1 MASRRR
7 LSKDPQDYN
16 LRKAGCTK
24 GRSLILADFWRKN
37 ARQFKSWHPL
47 REDTILREGIAL
59 IRMATSQTTEMQVEG
74 EINVDEAVKEILAE
88 VEAEEQDPI
97 EGMGNAQI
105 AEIYHRMKPED
116 QRLFRQ
122 FKRFHKQYYETHG
135 HDAPS
140 HQLTRGIIQQM
151 FPGLPSAD
159 ADTIAK
165 ARAELLATERL
176 KELCKQLGLAVPT
189 QPQMYPSPPEAPEY
203 PPPPQPPGFLSRQ
216 DKERMAAQ
224 QQPLAEAEEIEAK
237 PDVKPRRLAT
247 SYLGP
252 PGLLRMIGS
261 GDEDHIITRVVP
273 GTDPMQDFEDDDPT
287 QTIIIDHDTD
297 ASSDVDDFSEVSMAS
312 AGGIRKQEFQG
323 LLSDIAAQHQR
334 MAASLDALASRVE
347 DMSVEQVE
355 EVAVRVASETGH
367 VRGMEEITGV
377 FDKGEVVLILACGVR
392 KYQEYQALKGK
403 QEDKDIISYRQLQKK
418 FGTNKRTLME
428 VIQGYKY
435 RYPGGV
441 STKVPFVPTKPEEG
455 EEAPTTS
462 ETAPTS
468 DPTTT

>member
-1 MASRRR
+1 
-7 LSKDPQDYN
+7 
-16 LRKAGCTK
+16 
-24 GRSLILADFWRKN
+24 
-37 ARQFKSWHPL
+37 
-47 REDTILREGIAL
+47 
-59 IRMATSQTTEMQVEG
+59 MATSQPTEIQAEG
-74 EINVDEAVKEILAE
+74 EIDVDKAVKEILAE
-88 VEAEEQDPI
+88 MEAEEQDPI

-165 ARAELLATERL
+165 ARAELLAAERL
-176 KELCKQLGLAVPT
+176 KELCKQLGLAIPT
-189 QPQMYPSPPEAPEY
+189 QPQVYPPPPEAPEY
-203 PPPPQPPGFLSRQ
+203 PPPPQPPRFLSRQ
-216 DKERMAAQ
+216 DKERAAQ
-224 QQPLAEAEEIEAK
+224 QQSSEDAEVK

-252 PGLLRMIGS
+252 LGLLQMIGS
-261 GDEDHIITRVVP
+261 GDEDHIITRVMP
-273 GTDPMQDFEDDDPT
+273 GTDPMQDFEEDDPS
-287 QTIIIDHDTD
+287 QFIVIDHDTD
-297 ASSDVDDFSEVSMAS
+297 ASSDVDDLSEVSMAS
-312 AGGIRKQEFQG
+312 ADGIGKQEFQG
-323 LLSDIAAQHQR
+323 LLSDIVVQHQR

-355 EVAVRVASETGH
+355 EAAVRVVSESGH
-367 VRGMEEITGV
+367 VRGLEEITGV
-377 FDKGEVVLILACGVR
+377 FNKGEVALILVCGVC
-392 KYQEYQALKGK
+392 KYQEYQVLKGK
-403 QEDKDIISYRQLQKK
+403 WEDKDIISYRQLQKK

-435 RYPGGV
+435 RYPGRV
-441 STKVPFVPTKPEEG
+441 STKVPFIPTKPEEG

-462 ETAPTS
+462 ETAPAS
-468 DPTTT
+468 DLTTT

>member
-1 MASRRR
+1 MAG
-7 LSKDPQDYN
+7 
-16 LRKAGCTK
+16 KAG
-24 GRSLILADFWRKN
+24 
-37 ARQFKSWHPL
+37 QFKSWRPL
-47 REDTILREGIAL
+47 RKDTILREGIAL
-59 IRMATSQTTEMQVEG
+59 IRMATSQPTEIQTEG
-74 EINVDEAVKEILAE
+74 EVDVNEAVKEILAE
-88 VEAEEQDPI
+88 MEAEEQDPL

-105 AEIYHRMKPED
+105 AEIYRQMKPED

-122 FKRFHKQYYETHG
+122 FKRFHKRYYETHG

-140 HQLTRGIIQQM
+140 HQLTRGIVQQM

-159 ADTIAK
+159 AETIAK
-165 ARAELLATERL
+165 ARAELLAAERL

-189 QPQMYPSPPEAPEY
+189 QLQAYPPPPEAPEY
-203 PPPPQPPGFLSRQ
+203 PPPPQPPRFLSRQ

-224 QQPLAEAEEIEAK
+224 QPAVEAEEAETK

-273 GTDPMQDFEDDDPT
+273 GTDPMQDFEDDDPS
-287 QTIIIDHDTD
+287 QFIVIDDDTD
-297 ASSDVDDFSEVSMAS
+297 ASSDVDDLSEVSMAS
-312 AGGIRKQEFQG
+312 AGGIGKQEFQG

-334 MAASLDALASRVE
+334 MAASLDALASRVK

-355 EVAVRVASETGH
+355 EAAVRVVSESGH
-367 VRGMEEITGV
+367 VRGLEEITGV
-377 FDKGEVVLILACGVR
+377 FDKSEVALILACGVR
-392 KYQEYQALKGK
+392 RYQEYQALKGK
-403 QEDKDIISYRQLQKK
+403 REDKDIISYRQLQKK

-428 VIQGYKY
+428 VVQGYKY

-462 ETAPTS
+462 ETAPAS

>member
-1 MASRRR
+1 
-7 LSKDPQDYN
+7 
-16 LRKAGCTK
+16 
-24 GRSLILADFWRKN
+24 
-37 ARQFKSWHPL
+37 
-47 REDTILREGIAL
+47 
-59 IRMATSQTTEMQVEG
+59 MATSQPTETQVES
-74 EINVDEAVKEILAE
+74 EIDVDEAVKEILAE
-88 VEAEEQDPI
+88 MEAEEQDPL

-122 FKRFHKQYYETHG
+122 FKRFHKRYYETHG

-140 HQLTRGIIQQM
+140 HQLTRGIVQQM

-159 ADTIAK
+159 AETIAK
-165 ARAELLATERL
+165 ARAELLAAERL
-176 KELCKQLGLAVPT
+176 KELCKQLGLAIPT
-189 QPQMYPSPPEAPEY
+189 QLQAYPPPPEAPEY
-203 PPPPQPPGFLSRQ
+203 PPPPQPPRFLSRQ

-224 QQPLAEAEEIEAK
+224 QQSSAETEEMETK

-247 SYLGP
+247 TYLGP

-273 GTDPMQDFEDDDPT
+273 GTDPMQDFEDDDPS
-287 QTIIIDHDTD
+287 QFIVIDDDTD
-297 ASSDVDDFSEVSMAS
+297 ASSDVDDLSEVSMAS
-312 AGGIRKQEFQG
+312 AGGIGKQEFQG

-347 DMSVEQVE
+347 DMSVDQVE
-355 EVAVRVASETGH
+355 EAAVRVVSESGH
-367 VRGMEEITGV
+367 VRGLEEITGV
-377 FDKGEVVLILACGVR
+377 FDKGEVALILACGVR
-392 KYQEYQALKGK
+392 KYQEYQVLKGK
-403 QEDKDIISYRQLQKK
+403 REDKDIISYQQLQKK

-435 RYPGGV
+435 RYPGGI

-462 ETAPTS
+462 ETAPAS
-468 DPTTT
+468 DLTTT

>member
-1 MASRRR
+1 
-7 LSKDPQDYN
+7 
-16 LRKAGCTK
+16 
-24 GRSLILADFWRKN
+24 
-37 ARQFKSWHPL
+37 
-47 REDTILREGIAL
+47 
-59 IRMATSQTTEMQVEG
+59 MATSQPTETQVEG
-74 EINVDEAVKEILAE
+74 EIDVDEAVKEILAE
-88 VEAEEQDPI
+88 MEAEEQDPI
-97 EGMGNAQI
+97 EGMGNAQV

-122 FKRFHKQYYETHG
+122 FKRFHKRYYETHG

-159 ADTIAK
+159 AETIAK
-165 ARAELLATERL
+165 ARAELLAAEQL

-189 QPQMYPSPPEAPEY
+189 QLQAYPPPPEAPEY
-203 PPPPQPPGFLSRQ
+203 PPPPQPPRFLSRQ
-216 DKERMAAQ
+216 DKERLAAQ
-224 QQPLAEAEEIEAK
+224 QQSSAETEEAETK
-237 PDVKPRRLAT
+237 PDVKPRRLVT
-247 SYLGP
+247 TYLGP

-273 GTDPMQDFEDDDPT
+273 GTDPMQDFEDDDPS
-287 QTIIIDHDTD
+287 QFIVIDDDTD
-297 ASSDVDDFSEVSMAS
+297 ASSDVDDLSEVSMAS
-312 AGGIRKQEFQG
+312 AGGIGKQEFQG

-347 DMSVEQVE
+347 DMSVDQVE
-355 EVAVRVASETGH
+355 EAAVRVVSESGH
-367 VRGMEEITGV
+367 VRGLEEITGV
-377 FDKGEVVLILACGVR
+377 FDKGEVALILACGVR
-392 KYQEYQALKGK
+392 KYQEYQVLKGK
-403 QEDKDIISYRQLQKK
+403 REDKDIISYRQLQKK

-435 RYPGGV
+435 RYLGGV

-462 ETAPTS
+462 ETAPAS
-468 DPTTT
+468 DLTTT

>member
-1 MASRRR
+1 
-7 LSKDPQDYN
+7 
-16 LRKAGCTK
+16 
-24 GRSLILADFWRKN
+24 
-37 ARQFKSWHPL
+37 
-47 REDTILREGIAL
+47 
-59 IRMATSQTTEMQVEG
+59 MATSQTTEMRIEG
-74 EINVDEAVKEILAE
+74 EVSVDEAVKEILAE
-88 VEAEEQDPI
+88 MEAEEQDPI

-140 HQLTRGIIQQM
+140 HQLTRGIVQQM

-165 ARAELLATERL
+165 ARAELLAAERL

-189 QPQMYPSPPEAPEY
+189 QLQTYPPPPEVPEY
-203 PPPPQPPGFLSRQ
+203 PPPPQPPRFLSRQ
-216 DKERMAAQ
+216 DKERAAQ
-224 QQPLAEAEEIEAK
+224 QQPSEEAEVK
-237 PDVKPRRLAT
+237 PDIKPRRLAT

-273 GTDPMQDFEDDDPT
+273 RMDPMQDFDDDNPS

-297 ASSDVDDFSEVSMAS
+297 ASSDVDDLSEVSMAS
-312 AGGIRKQEFQG
+312 AGGIGKQEFQG

-334 MAASLDALASRVE
+334 MAASLDTLASRVE

-355 EVAVRVASETGH
+355 EAAVRVVSESGH
-367 VRGMEEITGV
+367 VRGLEEITGV
-377 FDKGEVVLILACGVR
+377 FDKGEVALILACGVR
-392 KYQEYQALKGK
+392 KYQEY
-403 QEDKDIISYRQLQKK
+403 
-418 FGTNKRTLME
+418 
-428 VIQGYKY
+428 
-435 RYPGGV
+435 
-441 STKVPFVPTKPEEG
+441 
-455 EEAPTTS
+455 
-462 ETAPTS
+462 
-468 DPTTT
+468 

>member
-1 MASRRR
+1 MV
-7 LSKDPQDYN
+7 
-16 LRKAGCTK
+16 
-24 GRSLILADFWRKN
+24 
-37 ARQFKSWHPL
+37 
-47 REDTILREGIAL
+47 
-59 IRMATSQTTEMQVEG
+59 TSQPTETQVES
-74 EINVDEAVKEILAE
+74 EIDVDEAVKEILAE
-88 VEAEEQDPI
+88 MEAEEQDPL

-105 AEIYHRMKPED
+105 AEVYHRMKPED

-122 FKRFHKQYYETHG
+122 FKRFHKHYYETHG

-140 HQLTRGIIQQM
+140 HQLTHGIIQQM

-159 ADTIAK
+159 AETIAK
-165 ARAELLATERL
+165 ARAELLAAEWL
-176 KELCKQLGLAVPT
+176 KELCKQLGLAIPT
-189 QPQMYPSPPEAPEY
+189 QLQAYPPPPEAPEY
-203 PPPPQPPGFLSRQ
+203 LPPPQPPRFLSRQ

-224 QQPLAEAEEIEAK
+224 QQSSAETEEMETK

-247 SYLGP
+247 MYLGP

-273 GTDPMQDFEDDDPT
+273 GTDPMQDFEDDDPS
-287 QTIIIDHDTD
+287 QFIVIDNDTD
-297 ASSDVDDFSEVSMAS
+297 ASSDVDDLSEVSMAS
-312 AGGIRKQEFQG
+312 AGGIGKQEFQR

-347 DMSVEQVE
+347 DMSVDQVE
-355 EVAVRVASETGH
+355 EAAVRVVSESSH
-367 VRGMEEITGV
+367 VRGLEEITGV
-377 FDKGEVVLILACGVR
+377 FNKGEVALILVCGVR
-392 KYQEYQALKGK
+392 KYQEYQVLKGK
-403 QEDKDIISYRQLQKK
+403 REDKDIISYRQLQKK

-462 ETAPTS
+462 ETAPAS
-468 DPTTT
+468 DLTTT

>member
-1 MASRRR
+1 
-7 LSKDPQDYN
+7 
-16 LRKAGCTK
+16 
-24 GRSLILADFWRKN
+24 
-37 ARQFKSWHPL
+37 
-47 REDTILREGIAL
+47 
-59 IRMATSQTTEMQVEG
+59 MATHQAAMQVDIE
-74 EINVDEAVKEILAE
+74 EAVREMLAVK
-88 VEAEEQDPI
+88 VEAEEQDPF
-97 EGMGNAQI
+97 EGMGNAQV
-105 AEIYHRMKPED
+105 AEIYHWMKLED
-116 QRLFRQ
+116 QHLFRQ

-140 HQLTRGIIQQM
+140 HQLTRGIVQHM
-151 FPGLPSAD
+151 FPGLLSAD

-165 ARAELLATERL
+165 ARAELLAAERL

-189 QPQMYPSPPEAPEY
+189 QPQEYLPPPEAPEY

-216 DKERMAAQ
+216 DKERRAAQ
-224 QQPLAEAEEIEAK
+224 QQPLVEAEGVEVK
-237 PDVKPRRLAT
+237 PDVKLRRLAT

-273 GTDPMQDFEDDDPT
+273 GTDPMQDFEDDNPT
-287 QTIIIDHDTD
+287 QTIIINHDTD
-297 ASSDVDDFSEVSMAS
+297 ASSDVDDLSEVSMAS
-312 AGGIRKQEFQG
+312 AGGIRKQKFQG

-347 DMSVEQVE
+347 DMSMEQVE
-355 EVAVRVASETGH
+355 EAAVRVASETGH
-367 VRGMEEITGV
+367 VRGLEEITGV
-377 FDKGEVVLILACGVR
+377 LNKSEVALILACEVC

-403 QEDKDIISYRQLQKK
+403 REDKDIISYRQLQKK
-418 FGTNKRTLME
+418 FGTNKRMLME

-441 STKVPFVPTKPEEG
+441 STKVPFVTTKPEE
-455 EEAPTTS
+455 EETPIASKAAT
-462 ETAPTS
+462 TS

>member
-1 MASRRR
+1 
-7 LSKDPQDYN
+7 
-16 LRKAGCTK
+16 
-24 GRSLILADFWRKN
+24 
-37 ARQFKSWHPL
+37 
-47 REDTILREGIAL
+47 
-59 IRMATSQTTEMQVEG
+59 MATSQTTEMQVEG
-74 EINVDEAVKEILAE
+74 EVNVDEAVKEILAE

-97 EGMGNAQI
+97 EGMGNTQI

-140 HQLTRGIIQQM
+140 HQLTRGIVQQM

-165 ARAELLATERL
+165 ARAELLATEWL

-189 QPQMYPSPPEAPEY
+189 QLQAYPSPPEAPEY
-203 PPPPQPPGFLSRQ
+203 PPPPQPPQFLSRQ
-216 DKERMAAQ
+216 DKERAAQ
-224 QQPLAEAEEIEAK
+224 QQPLAEAEGVEVK

-273 GTDPMQDFEDDDPT
+273 GMDPMQDFEDDDPS

-297 ASSDVDDFSEVSMAS
+297 ASSDVDDLSEVSMAS
-312 AGGIRKQEFQG
+312 AGGIGKQEFQE

-347 DMSVEQVE
+347 EA
-355 EVAVRVASETGH
+355 AVRVVSETGH

-377 FDKGEVVLILACGVR
+377 FDKGEVALILVCGVC

-403 QEDKDIISYRQLQKK
+403 REDKDIISYRQLQKK
-418 FGTNKRTLME
+418 FGINKRTLME

-441 STKVPFVPTKPEEG
+441 STKVPFMPTKRRRERRLQLQARQPRQ
-455 EEAPTTS
+455 ATPPQHKS
-462 ETAPTS
+462 LR
-468 DPTTT
+468 D

>member
-1 MASRRR
+1 
-7 LSKDPQDYN
+7 
-16 LRKAGCTK
+16 
-24 GRSLILADFWRKN
+24 
-37 ARQFKSWHPL
+37 
-47 REDTILREGIAL
+47 
-59 IRMATSQTTEMQVEG
+59 MATSQPTEIQAEG
-74 EINVDEAVKEILAE
+74 EIDVDEAVKEILAE
-88 VEAEEQDPI
+88 MEAEEQDPI

-122 FKRFHKQYYETHG
+122 FKKFHKQYYETQG

-140 HQLTRGIIQQM
+140 HQLTCGIVQQM

-165 ARAELLATERL
+165 ARAELLAAERL

-189 QPQMYPSPPEAPEY
+189 QLQQYPPPPEAPEY
-203 PPPPQPPGFLSRQ
+203 PPPPQPPRFLSRQ
-216 DKERMAAQ
+216 DKERMAT
-224 QQPLAEAEEIEAK
+224 QQPAVEAEEAETK

-273 GTDPMQDFEDDDPT
+273 GTDPMQDFEDDDPS
-287 QTIIIDHDTD
+287 QFIVIDHDTD
-297 ASSDVDDFSEVSMAS
+297 ASSDVDDLSEVSMAS
-312 AGGIRKQEFQG
+312 AGGIGKQEFQG

-355 EVAVRVASETGH
+355 EAAVRVVSESGH
-367 VRGMEEITGV
+367 VRGLEEVTGV
-377 FDKGEVVLILACGVR
+377 FDKGEVALILACGVR
-392 KYQEYQALKGK
+392 KYQEYQVLKGK
-403 QEDKDIISYRQLQKK
+403 WEDKDIISYRQLQKK

-455 EEAPTTS
+455 EEAPTAS

-468 DPTTT
+468 DLTTT